1 MRTLWRCVA
10 SSLLAAAAV
19 VVAVSVTHGAGP
31 VVTTSMAVSVAP
43 RVELGSP
50 TRIEATLRDQAGKP
64 VGGAVVRLYTSA
76 TFLFTESGAIEIG
89 KEITGPD
96 GVAIFEYVP
105 SRNVT
110 TEVRAEYQGDDS
122 YGPSHSTASF
132 EVYGDRQL
140 IQTHAGIQVSFINK
154 WLLGGILIIIWS
166 LYLFVVSRILRIA
179 QAPLE

>member
-1 MRTLWRCVA
+1 MPDLQSARWNRI
-10 SSLLAAAAV
+10 AV
-19 VVAVSVTHGAGP
+19 VSLAGQGIDDGGLQVGLVFRAMVSEQVVNQPCSGALQEGVRIGVT
-31 VVTTSMAVSVAP
+31 VS
-43 RVELGSP
+43 
-50 TRIEATLRDQAGKP
+50 KK

-76 TFLFTESGAIEIG
+76 TFFFTESGAIEIG

-105 SRNVT
+105 SRSVT

-179 QAPLE
+179 QAPPE